1 MTRKLISI
9 VLAMCMI
16 MSCFALSGISASAAT
31 ATDSTASAGDTIT
44 VKFTDALNWGSVK
57 VYYWG
62 TTSDPAWPG
71 TAMEKDVVN
80 DYGQQVYKATIPAA
94 ATGVITGVIFN
105 GGGAQTVDITTGI
118 VDGAQWYPTGE
129 WENSKAKVGYV
140 EPENPTTAPVDETTA
155 PVVETTAPV
164 VETTAPV
171 VETTAPAGDTITVKF
186 TDALNWGSVKIYY
199 WTDGPAWPGTAMEKD
214 VVNDY
219 GQQVYKATIPAA
231 ATGVMLSS
239 TTAQLR
245 LLISQKIS

>member
-1 MTRKLISI
+1 MIPHGPAQQWKRMLLTITASRFTRQQSPQLQQ
-9 VLAMCMI
+9 
-16 MSCFALSGISASAAT
+16 ALS
-31 ATDSTASAGDTIT
+31 
-44 VKFTDALNWGSVK
+44 
-57 VYYWG
+57 
-62 TTSDPAWPG
+62 
-71 TAMEKDVVN
+71 
-80 DYGQQVYKATIPAA
+80 
-94 ATGVITGVIFN
+94 
-105 GGGAQTVDITTGI
+105 
-118 VDGAQWYPTGE
+118 
-129 WENSKAKVGYV
+129 
-140 EPENPTTAPVDETTA
+140 ENPTTAPVDETTA

-231 ATGVMLSS
+231 ATGVI